1 MAKLHRDWGWVLAI
15 GVLGLVLRLTY
26 AWEFTRHPLGRLPW
40 VDEIAYWLRGQEILL
55 GAWLPS
61 RPFYQDPLFPYW
73 LAVLM
78 RVVGQDL
85 VRLRLVVAGLGA
97 LTPLAIFWAGR
108 IGLGRVEGIVA
119 GLMAALYGPLIFT
132 DGLLEKEGLAALVA
146 ALGLILTAS
155 GASPARRAVWAGLS
169 GLAWG
174 ALVLLRANALVL
186 APVGAAWWAC
196 QNGGAIGL
204 RRRLARSASFL
215 VGLSLALAPAIL
227 INFVV
232 SRPRELL
239 FTTWQGGANFYI
251 GNGPEAT
258 GTYIPLEFVEA
269 NPAREADQFRA
280 EAERRA
286 GRVLT
291 PGEVSRFWFAA
302 GLSQWRAAPAASLRL
317 LVKKLGLLLHDFE
330 ISDSH
335 DLEFVRLV
343 AAPELAWGVLSFG
356 WLAPLAALGLA
367 RSPRTPFWWFLVLST
382 VAGLASTAV
391 FFVVGRYRIPWMPGL
406 MLLGAAG
413 LVDWVRLAARR
424 DWRAAALRLALLA
437 TPAAVLAW
445 RPMPDPTPNRWD
457 HIEFKLAMAYL
468 TEGQLDACID
478 ALDDARAL
486 KPALVE
492 RLDNLLKQGKVH
504 DGVLELIRRRASG
517 TGPLTA
523 GATLHRARWYRQIPE
538 ARAESRRLLEAL
550 LRANPGNARARREWG
565 AWWLGQTK
573 DPQARQVAADQLAQ
587 AAGGPSGDASAAL
600 LLALL
605 TADPRPLAA
614 HVVRASRADWPRL
627 RLTQA
632 IVAERR
638 AGMVIYRPWF
648 PTPASSAPRQAP

>member
-1 MAKLHRDWGWVLAI
+1 MFKQHRDWAWALAI
-15 GVLGLVLRLTY
+15 GVLALVLRLTY

-73 LAVLM
+73 LAVVM
-78 RVVGQDL
+78 RMTGPDTVP
-85 VRLRLVVAGLGA
+85 LRLAVAGFGA
-97 LTPLAIFWAGR
+97 LTPLAILWAGR

-146 ALGLILTAS
+146 ALGLILTAR
-155 GASPARRAVWAGLS
+155 GAAPARSSVWAGLS

-174 ALVLLRANALVL
+174 TLVLLRANALVL

-196 QNGGAIGL
+196 QNAGAIPP

-215 VGLSLALAPAIL
+215 IGLSLALAPAIL
-227 INFVV
+227 INFLV

-291 PGEVSRFWFAA
+291 PGEVSRFWFGA
-302 GLSQWRAAPAASLRL
+302 GRRQWRTAPAASLRL
-317 LVKKLGLLLHDFE
+317 LVRKLGLLLHDFE

-367 RSPRTPFWWFLVLST
+367 RWPRTPFWWFLVLST

-424 DWRAAALRLALLA
+424 DWRTATLRIALLA

-445 RPMPDPTPNRWD
+445 RPIPDPTPNRWD
-457 HIEFKLAMAYL
+457 HCEFKLAMAYL
-468 TEGQLDACID
+468 SEGRLDACID

-486 KPALVE
+486 KPALAE
-492 RLDNLLKQGKVH
+492 RVANLLKQGKVH
-504 DGVLELIRRRASG
+504 DGVVELITRRSSVG
-517 TGPLTA
+517 GPLSA
-523 GATLHRARWYRQIPE
+523 GAALHRARWFRQIPE
-538 ARAESRRLLEAL
+538 ARDESRRILEAV
-550 LRANPGNARARREWG
+550 LRADPGNAGARREWG
-565 AWWLGQTK
+565 AWWLGQTD
-573 DPQARQVAADQLAQ
+573 DPQARRVAADQLAQ
-587 AAGGPSGDASAAL
+587 AALGPSGDASAAL

-605 TADPRPLAA
+605 TADPGPLTSPAVQAA
-614 HVVRASRADWPRL
+614 GAGSPRL

-638 AGMVIYRPWF
+638 AGMVLYRPW
-648 PTPASSAPRQAP
+648 SSRPESSENAP